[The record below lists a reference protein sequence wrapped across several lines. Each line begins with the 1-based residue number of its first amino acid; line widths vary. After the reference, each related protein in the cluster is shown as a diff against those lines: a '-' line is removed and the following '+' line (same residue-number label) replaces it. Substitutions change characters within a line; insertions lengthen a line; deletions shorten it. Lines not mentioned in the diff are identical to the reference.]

1 MRRQKSA
8 SRKWVIFSK
17 NGQKS
22 TKISRIFGEI
32 SPRNFFPG
40 EFPGNFPEIFP
51 EISSNFNEKK
61 NKISAVTLV
70 HGHKKPRSRGWFLT
84 KIPGGISRKF
94 PEILPKI
101 VLNLQEKKNKNNAV
115 TLVCDHKK
123 PGW

>member
-70 HGHKKPRSRGWFLT
+70 YGHKKTEVAGVVPYENSRGN
-84 KIPGGISRKF
+84 F
-94 PEILPKI
+94 PEIPGNFFWNCLTFTW
-101 VLNLQEKKNKNNAV
+101 KKEQN
-115 TLVCDHKK
+115 
-123 PGW
+123 

>member
-8 SRKWVIFSK
+8 SRKWVDFRK

-70 HGHKKPRSRGWFLT
+70 YGHKKPRSCGWFLT

-94 PEILPKI
+94 PGNVSWNFIEFIG
-101 VLNLQEKKNKNNAV
+101 KKEQN
-115 TLVCDHKK
+115 
-123 PGW
+123 

>member
-61 NKISAVTLV
+61 NKISAGTLV
-70 HGHKKPRSRGWFLT
+70 CGHKKTETVRVVPYENPRGN
-84 KIPGGISRKF
+84 F
-94 PEILPKI
+94 PEIPGNFPRNWLEFI
-101 VLNLQEKKNKNNAV
+101 WKKEQN
-115 TLVCDHKK
+115 
-123 PGW
+123 

>member
-8 SRKWVIFSK
+8 SRKWVDFSK
-17 NGQKS
+17 NDQKS

-61 NKISAVTLV
+61 NKISAGTLV
-70 HGHKKPRSRGWFLT
+70 YGHKKPRSRGCVLT
-84 KIPGGISRKF
+84 
-94 PEILPKI
+94 EILGKCPRGFSEVLRNFI
-101 VLNLQEKKNKNNAV
+101 VVLCKML
-115 TLVCDHKK
+115 
-123 PGW
+123 